1 MQALDLLCKKYNIAL
16 CYILGSLQDVGKAL
30 LEGKQVTLLD
40 PESDID
46 VAVLFKIPP
55 EKALMTYARISIDLQ
70 DIMTPFKVD
79 LLFLHEVDHLVQL
92 EAIKGTNVYT
102 VDEQTKDEYEH
113 MVMMFAADE
122 HEIFKRNER
131 DLFEAIRDGYFEFE
145 YKAADK

>member
-16 CYILGSLQDVGKAL
+16 CYIFGSQQDGGKAL
-30 LEGKQVTLLD
+30 LEGMQVPLLD

-55 EKALMTYARISIDLQ
+55 ENPLETYAHLSLDLQ

-122 HEIFKRNER
+122 YEIFKRNER
-131 DLFEAIRDGYFEFE
+131 DLFEAVRDGYFEFE